1 MGLSPESLKKNDRR
15 RRLKRYTAKA
25 LAVSLV
31 ATTASIAAISQV
43 GAVPNPPVS
52 GPGRG
57 DPAGFFAADGTAPND
72 VAFCDSPTYFD
83 EWNNWDLTGVDD
95 VGPWTIDTGAGQF
108 GGGVVATLTE
118 TNQGTGHTNSDF
130 DGVVQRDS
138 RPDFGVVVNGGGTQ
152 AEISLSEPLFY
163 SCLLYTSPSPR
174 DQRGSRMP
182 SSA

>member
-1 MGLSPESLKKNDRR
+1 MKRRNSTELVGLSPETLKTKDRS

-25 LAVSLV
+25 LAVSLI
-31 ATTASIAAISQV
+31 ATTASIAAISPV

-83 EWNNWDLTGVDD
+83 EWNNWDLTGDD
-95 VGPWTIDTGAGQF
+95 DFGPWTIDTG
-108 GGGVVATLTE
+108 
-118 TNQGTGHTNSDF
+118 
-130 DGVVQRDS
+130 
-138 RPDFGVVVNGGGTQ
+138 
-152 AEISLSEPLFY
+152 
-163 SCLLYTSPSPR
+163 CLLYTSPSPR
-174 DQRGSRMP
+174 DRTRSRMP